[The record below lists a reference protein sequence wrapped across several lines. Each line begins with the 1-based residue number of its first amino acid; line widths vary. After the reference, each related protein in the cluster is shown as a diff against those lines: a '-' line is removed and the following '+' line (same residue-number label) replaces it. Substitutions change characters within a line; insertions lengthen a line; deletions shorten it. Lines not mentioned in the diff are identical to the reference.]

1 MPPYSNSCGHPE
13 SHPHGGQGY
22 SSALN
27 RHLRDRDRSIYLPHN
42 LHDLREVIPV
52 RSSILPVSGFSPDIT
67 CRILSLATQSP
78 RHISLWR
85 GRIPH
90 LVPFCQTSKRR
101 RELSTSFDA
110 SSVGAS
116 DGPCKD
122 TPKEANCTKAVL
134 LLCVFTRFKFPR
146 LFTRRDPSA
155 AAATVAHRQTRAG
168 NLLPR
173 PCGARRKQLYPI
185 PLPKTSRDF
194 VNLKFYAAK
203 IAVLPVMA
211 RYVSYC
217 DM

>member
-122 TPKEANCTKAVL
+122 TPKEAKLHIRQCFFCASLRDSSFRGFSLDATQAQRRLRL
-134 LLCVFTRFKFPR
+134 LTARPARVICCLALVGQDGNNYTPFPC
-146 LFTRRDPSA
+146 PK
-155 AAATVAHRQTRAG
+155 QAG
-168 NLLPR
+168 IL
-173 PCGARRKQLYPI
+173 
-185 PLPKTSRDF
+185 
-194 VNLKFYAAK
+194 
-203 IAVLPVMA
+203 
-211 RYVSYC
+211 
-217 DM
+217 